1 MTHTQ
6 TTYTNRIALRAG
18 KKGARPAEVG
28 ALASVFEKSATEL
41 KQSKLLKCKQT
52 LQIAT
57 FNVGTLNRIGQLPEL
72 IASAEEHKIDIICI
86 QEHRYTHTEDIKY
99 HETGNGWSLATVSAW
114 KNSVNAAVGGVGLL
128 IGPRALKTLNSIE
141 KIQPRMMVAT
151 FNGNPRATIVSC
163 YSPTNVSEENE
174 IVTFY
179 DELSS
184 LVRSIPKHNMLVI
197 GGDMNAQIG
206 KNGNNK
212 YSLHNTSNRN
222 GQHLTDFMIE
232 NRLACLN
239 TNYQKRGGKLW
250 TYTYANNTKAQID
263 YVLINKKWKNSAL
276 NCEAY
281 SSFEGVSTDHRI
293 VTAKIRLSLRKNDK
307 RTATT
312 KQYDWALLNNK
323 DVRDKYVLELRNRF
337 ETLQEKTE
345 KSTPNDEYENFV
357 NAHLEAAAKYIPTK
371 IKTKYRVPWETLA
384 VREKRALVKTA
395 SKNYRKNPTNTNALK
410 LKTAQYQLAGI
421 YIKEQTEY
429 IQNQIDK
436 IRDSVEDRQSR
447 IAWQTINEVSRR
459 KNTAKAKLK
468 AANQQERIKLW
479 KQHFENLLGN
489 PPKITHEPIT
499 RIISKQLDIKLGPFT
514 QEELDSVLRKIKN
527 RKAAGLD
534 EIPPEV
540 WKTRQFDDILL
551 RHCNAVYNQNPIDR
565 WTKGCI
571 LPFPKKGDLGLA
583 KNYRGITLTSIAAK
597 IYNALL
603 RNRIEPKIDNILR
616 KNQNGFR
623 RNRST
628 TSQIL
633 TIRRILEGVRAK
645 NLQATLIFVDFTK
658 AFDSIHRGKMEQI
671 LLAYGIPK
679 ETVAAITILYRNT
692 KVKVRSPDG
701 DTEYF
706 DIVAGVLQGDTLAP
720 YLFIICLDYV
730 LRTSIDKIKENGF
743 ELTKKRSRRYPA
755 TTIAD
760 ADYADDIAILA
771 NTPDQAE
778 TLLHSLE
785 GAAASIGLHV
795 NAHKTEY
802 MCYNQTGDI
811 STLEGTPLKLVDKF
825 TYLGSSVESTEK
837 DIETR
842 LTKAWTAINR
852 LSTIWKSDLTD
863 KMKRSFFQAAV
874 TSILLYG
881 CTTWTLTKRL
891 KKELDGN
898 YTRMLRA
905 ILNKSWQQHPTRH
918 QLYGHLPPITKT
930 IQVRRTRH
938 AGHCWRSRDELI
950 RDVLLWI
957 PTHGREKQ
965 DDQLKRTFSS
975 YVRIQVVVLK
985 TCLGRWTIGRSGERG
1000 SGISVLPAR
1009 YDDDDDMRKQNLT
1022 LDNQQWSICHKIQR
1036 TNERY
1041 TCSMHTHCI

>member
-1 MTHTQ
+1 MN
-6 TTYTNRIALRAG
+6 NR
-18 KKGARPAEVG
+18 
-28 ALASVFEKSATEL
+28 
-41 KQSKLLKCKQT
+41 
-52 LQIAT
+52 
-57 FNVGTLNRIGQLPEL
+57 
-72 IASAEEHKIDIICI
+72 DI
-86 QEHRYTHTEDIKY
+86 
-99 HETGNGWSLATVSAW
+99 
-114 KNSVNAAVGGVGLL
+114 
-128 IGPRALKTLNSIE
+128 
-141 KIQPRMMVAT
+141 
-151 FNGNPRATIVSC
+151 
-163 YSPTNVSEENE
+163 
-174 IVTFY
+174 
-179 DELSS
+179 
-184 LVRSIPKHNMLVI
+184 
-197 GGDMNAQIG
+197 
-206 KNGNNK
+206 
-212 YSLHNTSNRN
+212 
-222 GQHLTDFMIE
+222 
-232 NRLACLN
+232 
-239 TNYQKRGGKLW
+239 
-250 TYTYANNTKAQID
+250 
-263 YVLINKKWKNSAL
+263 
-276 NCEAY
+276 
-281 SSFEGVSTDHRI
+281 
-293 VTAKIRLSLRKNDK
+293 
-307 RTATT
+307 
-312 KQYDWALLNNK
+312 
-323 DVRDKYVLELRNRF
+323 RDKYVLELRNRY
-337 ETLQEKTE
+337 ETLQERTE
-345 KSTPNDEYENFV
+345 KSIPSDEYENFV
-357 NAHLEAAAKYIPTK
+357 NAHLEAAAKCIPTK
-371 IKTKYRVPWETLA
+371 LKTKYRVPWETLA

-421 YIKEQTEY
+421 YMKEQTEY

-436 IRDSVEDRQSR
+436 MRDSVEYRQSR

-479 KQHFENLLGN
+479 KKHFENLLGN

-499 RIISKQLDIKLGPFT
+499 RIISKQLDIKLGLFT

-527 RKAAGLD
+527 RKAAGLN

-551 RHCNAVYNQNPIDR
+551 RHCNAVYNQNLIDR
-565 WTKGCI
+565 WMKGCI
-571 LPFPKKGDLGLA
+571 LPFPEKGDLGLA
-583 KNYRGITLTSIAAK
+583 KNYQGITLTSIAAK

-603 RNRIEPKIDNILR
+603 RNRIEPKINNILR

-633 TIRRILEGVRAK
+633 TIRRILEGARAK

-658 AFDSIHRGKMEQI
+658 AFDSIHRRKMEQI

-706 DIVAGVLQGDTLAP
+706 NIVAGVLQGDTLAP
-720 YLFIICLDYV
+720 YLFIICLDNV
-730 LRTSIDKIKENGF
+730 LRTSIDKIRENGF
-743 ELTKKRSRRYPA
+743 KLTKKRSRRYPA
-755 TTIAD
+755 KTITD

-771 NTPDQAE
+771 NTPDLAE

-785 GAAASIGLHV
+785 WAAAGIGLYV

-837 DIETR
+837 DIDTR

-852 LSTIWKSDLTD
+852 LSIIWKSDLTN
-863 KMKRSFFQAAV
+863 KMKRSFFPAAV
-874 TSILLYG
+874 TLILLYG
-881 CTTWTLTKRL
+881 CTTWMLTKRL
-891 KKELDGN
+891 EKKLDGN

-905 ILNKSWQQHPTRH
+905 ILNKSWRQHPTRH

-950 RDVLLWI
+950 RDVLLWT
-957 PTHGREKQ
+957 PTHGRAKA
-965 DDQLKRTFSS
+965 
-975 YVRIQVVVLK
+975 
-985 TCLGRWTIGRSGERG
+985 GR
-1000 SGISVLPAR
+1000 PAR
-1009 YDDDDDMRKQNLT
+1009 TYI
-1022 LDNQQWSICHKIQR
+1022 QQLCEDTGCCPEDLCR
-1036 TNERY
+1036 AMNDRE
-1041 TCSMHTHCI
+1041 